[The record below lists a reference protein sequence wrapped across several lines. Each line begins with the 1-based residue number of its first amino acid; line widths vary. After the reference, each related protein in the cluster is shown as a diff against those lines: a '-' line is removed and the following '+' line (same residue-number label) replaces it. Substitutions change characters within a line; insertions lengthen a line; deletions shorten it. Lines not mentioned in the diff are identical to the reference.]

1 MPQNWTAA
9 EREQLTR
16 LRLAAAMHTPD
27 ATMALGLTEQGDPW
41 CTIFS
46 PQTGEVIIN
55 IARIAGDYI
64 RMPGSH
70 GAVRSDDLG
79 ACIEAFLMLRPLRAG
94 FGGEP
99 VVRTEPPRR
108 ERGRTS

>member
-1 MPQNWTAA
+1 MQQTWTAD
-9 EREQLTR
+9 ELEQLTR
-16 LRLAAAMHTPD
+16 LRLAAAMHAPD
-27 ATMALGLTEQGDPW
+27 ATMAIGVTEQGDPW

-55 IARIAGDYI
+55 VARIAGDYI

-99 VVRTEPPRR
+99 MARTQQGRG
-108 ERGRTS
+108 ERGRCS

>member
-1 MPQNWTAA
+1 MPHNWTVE

-27 ATMALGLTEQGDPW
+27 ATMAIGVTEQGDPW

-46 PQTGEVIIN
+46 PQTGEVVIN
-55 IARIAGDYI
+55 VARIAGDYI

-94 FGGEP
+94 AGGEP
-99 VVRTEPPRR
+99 VTKP
-108 ERGRTS
+108 ERGNC